1 MAHSREVKLPMA
13 PGSERRRRNVAG
25 RFTRSDGIIVLAAA
39 ALAVILIATNP
50 PAMPSRPIAIVKTLL
65 FVVAVIIGVKHV
77 LASMRRPL
85 VALAWCLLGGILGGA
100 LFFCAAWAFVTA
112 HPVHSHGEDWG
123 AMAQGIFYIG
133 LVILSPV
140 VGFLI
145 GFPVALAI
153 CARFQ
158 PNAAE
163 AKPSGRQSDLE

>member
-1 MAHSREVKLPMA
+1 MA
-13 PGSERRRRNVAG
+13 PGSERRRRNFAG
-25 RFTRSDGIIVLAAA
+25 PFTWSDGIIVLAAA

-85 VALAWCLLGGILGGA
+85 VALGWCLLGGILGGA
-100 LFFCAAWAFVTA
+100 LFFCAAWAFVIA

-123 AMAQGIFYIG
+123 AMAAGLFYIG
-133 LVILSPV
+133 LLILSPA

-158 PNAAE
+158 SNATE
-163 AKPSGRQSDLE
+163 AKPSGSQSDLE